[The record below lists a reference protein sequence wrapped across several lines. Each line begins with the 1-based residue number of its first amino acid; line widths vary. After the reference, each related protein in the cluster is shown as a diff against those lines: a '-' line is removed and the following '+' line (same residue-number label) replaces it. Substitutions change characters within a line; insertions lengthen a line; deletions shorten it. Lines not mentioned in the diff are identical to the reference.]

1 VYKQKCRINAV
12 KKPLSKHGITNT
24 FTEYLNFIM
33 MNIIGK
39 KISETRKSKGL
50 TQEELAEKSKMNLRT
65 IQRIESSD
73 STPRGKT
80 LNLICDVLEINLEDL
95 RNIESQNRKRT
106 LINIIIN
113 AAFLIP
119 LNIILMSIIGY
130 LTLDSEANMNSRI
143 GAFLLSF
150 FIPFFIAFKTLRMN
164 GIERMLKFGI
174 GFIAYIIIAL
184 FSIRYQSAIMT
195 GLIPCLLIALAVL
208 YYGKELIKP
217 EE

>member
-1 VYKQKCRINAV
+1 
-12 KKPLSKHGITNT
+12 
-24 FTEYLNFIM
+24 